1 MVTGSADQNV
11 FISRNKISVS
21 QSKLVS
27 AETNQISVLASNLV
41 TTITHDFV
49 DTDRYS

>member
-27 AETNQISVLASNLV
+27 AETNQISVSASNLV
-41 TTITHDFV
+41 TIMHDFV
-49 DTDRYS
+49 ATDRYS